1 MGQLLY
7 KLADELRESDND
19 RVQSKHWIRE
29 YDQSDVNNQETEEMT
44 TVPGKNHNESA
55 KSPDFFQNNNATK
68 KKFFSKP

>member
-44 TVPGKNHNESA
+44 TVPGKNHDESA